1 MSSNQ
6 TVYIQLRPYLKD
18 YFVKKLG
25 PEPIKATSKNKLF
38 ILLLPYLT
46 KVPKNYNP
54 SNFKDNKFLL
64 LELPF
69 NELVNVRC
77 YNYIDPKNY
86 GEIQSY
92 FYGIFYHD
100 FTRTVNKYHIDQGM
114 NIKNSIIL
122 FCEENDVNFDYTNYD
137 SLKRIYL
144 RYRKRLKKVNQ
155 KLGEKVA

>member
-77 YNYIDPKNY
+77 YNYIDPKIMERYNHTFT
-86 GEIQSY
+86 GY
-92 FYGIFYHD
+92 FI
-100 FTRTVNKYHIDQGM
+100 TTSPEQLI
-114 NIKNSIIL
+114 NII
-122 FCEENDVNFDYTNYD
+122 
-137 SLKRIYL
+137 
-144 RYRKRLKKVNQ
+144 
-155 KLGEKVA
+155 